1 MSRAKKAIIAAAV
14 AIAVAGA
21 AVWYFVQQSALLK
34 EAAKI
39 AENVDVDVSMQ
50 GLTLTQGEEGAM
62 RWKLVAES
70 ATYLQEQGRI
80 RVDGP
85 LITYYRQDSGEEI
98 EVRAPQGEVDQ
109 NTEEAWL
116 WPDVEMRSGQSTVTA
131 EKLHYAGSGRT
142 ITLTGGVVLKRP
154 DMRVDAENAVV
165 ELESN
170 SITAT
175 GRVKAVLRRDMALAG
190 QKEQ

>member
-1 MSRAKKAIIAAAV
+1 MSRAKKALIAAALV
-14 AIAVAGA
+14 VAVGGAIA
-21 AVWYFVQQSALLK
+21 WYFVQQSALLK

-85 LITYYRQDSGEEI
+85 LITYYRKDSDEPI

-154 DMRVDAENAVV
+154 DMRVDSESAVV

-175 GRVKAVLRRDMALAG
+175 GGVKAVLRRDTELAG